1 MSHAGA
7 QQRTFLSASSRDAYG
22 NELCQQ
28 SFFTRI
34 LRRVPAG
41 ASLTLAYACLNT
53 LGLREAM
60 ARHLVSPGS
69 CTCTCTAGAQ
79 RARAHPNMLTRSA
92 AGSSASYS
100 RAGRPCRQQ
109 LSVAM

>member
-1 MSHAGA
+1 V
-7 QQRTFLSASSRDAYG
+7 RTLLSASSREAYG
-22 NELCQQ
+22 KELCQQ
-28 SFFTRI
+28 FFSTRI

-53 LGLREAM
+53 LGLRKPRHSVSHGSHAQLVRRA
-60 ARHLVSPGS
+60 ARS
-69 CTCTCTAGAQ
+69 
-79 RARAHPNMLTRSA
+79 HPNMLTRSA